1 MLGVDVIVSAMSE
14 QEFNDMVARTR
25 QGGAAQ

>member
-1 MLGVDVIVSAMSE
+1 MLGLDVIVSAMSE

-25 QGGAAQ
+25 QGGRS